1 MGIGLGIF
9 LVVVGAVLSFGI
21 TADIQGIDLAAIGT
35 ILMAAGAAVVVL
47 TVVLMVLRS
56 NKENEERLPGGKDH
70 RL

>member
-9 LVVVGAVLSFGI
+9 LVVIGAVLRFGI
-21 TADIQGIDLAAIGT
+21 TADIQGIDLAAIGM

-47 TVVLMVLRS
+47 TLLLMVLRS
-56 NKENEERLPGGKDH
+56 NKENEERLPGGNDH